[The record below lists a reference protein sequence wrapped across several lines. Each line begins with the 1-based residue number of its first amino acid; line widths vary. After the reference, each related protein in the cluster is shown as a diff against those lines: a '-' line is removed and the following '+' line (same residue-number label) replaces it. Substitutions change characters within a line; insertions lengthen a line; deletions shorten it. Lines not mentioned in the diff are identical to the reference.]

1 MYFLLK
7 KFNKPL
13 NLIYD
18 YLNKNH
24 DPFSLFLEILV
35 FSQDKNTKIHKI
47 ILTNKL
53 TFYLENKED
62 SSFLL

>member
-1 MYFLLK
+1 MYFLSK

-24 DPFSLFLEILV
+24 DPISLFLEILV

>member
-13 NLIYD
+13 NRIYD

-24 DPFSLFLEILV
+24 DPVSLFLEILV
-35 FSQDKNTKIHKI
+35 FSQDKNKNIHKI

-62 SSFLL
+62 SSFL